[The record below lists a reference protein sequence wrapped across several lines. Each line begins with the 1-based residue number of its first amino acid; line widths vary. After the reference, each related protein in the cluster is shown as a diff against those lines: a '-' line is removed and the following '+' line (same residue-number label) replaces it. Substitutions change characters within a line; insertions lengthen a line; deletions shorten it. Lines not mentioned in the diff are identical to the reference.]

1 MGQAMAQY
9 KVNKCLRFRKKLA
22 IDMADEYLK
31 SGDHSKALTLF
42 SLMLPDY
49 RIDKWYQIF
58 TEVLLKTL
66 RSAYLSASVADF
78 VSCSIEA
85 MSPKINIERTER
97 IHILENLWKV
107 FQNVPPVSQSQIT
120 PELKLSWESA
130 LIGFK
135 TPIMIDLDK
144 ISSLFE
150 CKLTFEKSQIKYDES
165 VNLEL
170 YIKSK
175 SDVPFKLKNF
185 SIILNDSK
193 SNHRLVGRSYSA
205 LDNNLLEDS
214 EILLNDDFMLDPER
228 YYKINFSGE
237 KYQFMENVELQ
248 VVRIELQM
256 GTQQQYIILTQNTTL
271 NQIETFK
278 SHLSG
283 QELMNSVK
291 INSFCY
297 IIPT

>member
-49 RIDKWYQIF
+49 RIAKWYTIF

-85 MSPKINIERTER
+85 MSPKINIERTDR

-120 PELKLSWESA
+120 PELKQSWENA

-144 ISSLFE
+144 ISTLFE
-150 CKLTFEKSQIKYDES
+150 CTLTFEKTQIKYDEI

-175 SDVPFKLKNF
+175 SKVPFKLKNF
-185 SIILNDSK
+185 AIILNDSK
-193 SNHRLVGRSYSA
+193 SNYRLAGRSYNA
-205 LDNNLLEDS
+205 VDKNAIDNN
-214 EILLNDDFMLDPER
+214 EILLNSDFMLDPGKLYR
-228 YYKINFSGE
+228 INFSSE
-237 KYQFMENVELQ
+237 KYQFMENIELQ

-256 GTQQQYIILTQNTTL
+256 GTEQQYIILTQNTTL
-271 NQIETFK
+271 NQMQLFK

-283 QELMNSVK
+283 QDIINSLK
-291 INSFCY
+291 INSYCY